1 MCTMMPTFAC
11 VPAVSAAQRVFGLF
25 QPARNHDSY
34 GYLLTCYH
42 VTCYLVIRSLAT
54 YYFVCNLLPCNL
66 LPGNPLSCNLLLRL

>member
-54 YYFVCNLLPCNL
+54 YYFVCNLIQGEYHSSLDVMLPL
-66 LPGNPLSCNLLLRL
+66 LSR